1 MADETLADETSPRPS
16 FGLGAQLGK
25 YKLLRM
31 LGEGGMGQ
39 VWAAHDPDL
48 DREVALKLLRAEQAA
63 PQLRTRLLREARAMA
78 RLKHPNVLTVYEV
91 GSEGDRDYIA
101 MELVDG
107 MNFDQW
113 LAIQPP
119 RDELWHAL
127 IAAGRGLAAAHDA
140 GLVHRDFKPHNVLR
154 SRDGRVLVTDFGLA
168 RGVGEDKVQAIPE
181 SVNTPVELD
190 VTLDAKH
197 DSDSLLDSPLT
208 QTGALI
214 GTPAY
219 MAPEQYAGSPPDPRT
234 DQFAFCVTVWQA
246 LTGERPFQGTNLD
259 ELRRATNKGVAHLQ
273 SKLPRDVRAALVRG
287 LSPDPAKRFET
298 MSDLLRALDR
308 PKKPWATAAVIAL
321 AACVAIGGIVYG
333 QLAHRNQ
340 PAPVKSPYAC
350 DPPEIAFEDAWT
362 SERRSALEN
371 RVGPGA
377 ALLAGALDE
386 VRASW
391 MRAYAT
397 ACAAPPSQATFARL
411 GCLLGERDEVAAFTR
426 LADTLPVTTFDQLQ
440 LWGSLPRVEACA
452 TDSPVAPP
460 LLPEDRKLR
469 NKIVALRAE
478 IAALQLRDPQGLL
491 AKAREL
497 ELAAQVL
504 GWPPLMP
511 ELYEALGT
519 AAQRTGDYEHARTYI
534 TQAADRAAQLH
545 HYRVE
550 AMARI
555 EMLEIE
561 ADSTGDPREV
571 DREDRLVRD
580 ARDAVHRAGDDPEL
594 GDAIDVLVA
603 SIALGRG
610 ELFAAQ
616 QLLAK
621 DAWGGPHST
630 SRIAIAQT
638 AQRIRLALLQGQY
651 GAARALGRLHE
662 QNQPQAGPDHALIER
677 QMVQAAWRD
686 GDLEDAHTRADK
698 LFDATPTSG
707 RGTLLHITVKDEHG
721 ATVEGAR
728 VVAWEGNLRGDG
740 RRIYTGPDFTGLYD
754 TTGDSGTVTLM
765 AVPIEGAVMAEH
777 DDLRS
782 LPVAVPTRNAELTLV
797 LQPTHTETGRVAAPL
812 PPPAID
818 AFVKFQVGK
827 AAWLDRAVLARDGSF
842 RITGVPNA
850 PFVAGVLGNYNLSG
864 HVITGPLTGLAWRG
878 AATIDVV
885 AAKPGTITITRG
897 KHDTAEA
904 DLEPIGLSTLTPEG
918 QKIYFAGALH
928 AVFHDI
934 AAGEINV
941 CSSGTNTCIT
951 ATAPA
956 HGTLAV
962 MIR

>member
-1 MADETLADETSPRPS
+1 MVDETLADAATSRPS
-16 FGLGAQLGK
+16 FGAGTQLGK
-25 YKLLRM
+25 YKLLRL

-91 GSEGDRDYIA
+91 GSEGERDFIA

-107 MNFDQW
+107 MNLDQW
-113 LAIQPP
+113 LATRPL

-127 IAAGRGLAAAHDA
+127 IAAGRGLAAAHQA

-168 RGVGEDKVQAIPE
+168 RGVGEEKLQAVPD
-181 SVNTPVELD
+181 SLATPVALD
-190 VTLDAKH
+190 ITLDANAN
-197 DSDSLLDSPLT
+197 SDSLLDSPLT

-246 LTGERPFQGTNLD
+246 LTGERPFHGTSLD

-273 SKLPRDVRAALVRG
+273 AKLPRNVRAALVRG
-287 LSPDPAKRFET
+287 LTPDPAKRFASMDE
-298 MSDLLRALDR
+298 LLRALDR
-308 PKKPWATAAVIAL
+308 PKKQWAATTAIAL
-321 AACVAIGGIVYG
+321 AAGVLIGSIAYG
-333 QLAHRNQ
+333 QLAHRNEPP
-340 PAPVKSPYAC
+340 PAKSPYAC
-350 DPPEIAFEDAWT
+350 DPPEQAFADAWT
-362 SERRSALEN
+362 SERRTALEN

-377 ALLAGALDE
+377 ALVAGALDE
-386 VRASW
+386 LRASW
-391 MRAYAT
+391 MKAYAT

-411 GCLLGERDEVAAFTR
+411 GCLLGERDEAAAFTR
-426 LADTLPVTTFDQLQ
+426 LADTLPVTTFDQLEV
-440 LWGSLPRVEACA
+440 WGSLPRVEMCA

-460 LLPEDRKLR
+460 LLPEDKKLR
-469 NKIVALRAE
+469 NKIVAMRAE
-478 IAALQLRDPQGLL
+478 IASLQLRDPQALL
-491 AKAREL
+491 AKANDFEQ
-497 ELAAQVL
+497 AAQQL
-504 GWPPLMP
+504 HWDPLMP

-519 AAQRTGDYEHARTYI
+519 AAQTTGDYERARRYV

-555 EMLEIE
+555 EMLVIE
-561 ADSTGDPREV
+561 ADSTGDPREQK
-571 DREDRLVRD
+571 REERLVRD

-594 GDAIDVLVA
+594 GDEIDVLVA
-603 SIALGRG
+603 SNALGRG
-610 ELFAAQ
+610 DLMTAE

-638 AQRIRLALLQGQY
+638 AQRIRLALRQSQW

-662 QNQPQAGPDHALIER
+662 QNQTQAGPDHALIEK
-677 QMVQAAWRD
+677 QLVQAAWRD

-698 LFDATPTSG
+698 LFDTSATKG
-707 RGTLLHITVKDEHG
+707 GGTLLRVTVKDEHG
-721 ATVEGAR
+721 TPIEGAR
-728 VVAWEGNLRGDG
+728 VVAWEGELNGDG
-740 RRIYTGPDFTGLYD
+740 RRIYTGPDFVGVTDVTGED
-754 TTGDSGTVTLM
+754 GHATLM

-782 LPVAVPTRNAELTLV
+782 KPVPVNAATGEATLV
-797 LQPTHTETGRVAAPL
+797 LAPTHSVTGRVATRT
-812 PPPAID
+812 PPPALD

-827 AAWLDRAVLARDGSF
+827 AAWLDRAVLAHDGSF
-842 RITGVPNA
+842 RITGAPSG
-850 PFVAGVLGNYNLSG
+850 PFVAGVKGAYNLDG
-864 HVITGPLTGLAWRG
+864 HVITGDLATLAWRG
-878 AATIDVV
+878 DATIDVV
-885 AAKPGTITITRG
+885 SAKPGKITITHG
-897 KHDTAEA
+897 KNDTAQA
-904 DLEPIGLSTLTPEG
+904 DLEPIGLAHLTPEG
-918 QKIYFAGALH
+918 QKIYVAGDLH
-928 AVFHDI
+928 VVFHDI
-934 AAGEINV
+934 AAGDINV
-941 CSSGTNTCIT
+941 CSSATNTCIT
-951 ATAPA
+951 ANAPA
-956 HGTLAV
+956 HGTIAV
-962 MIR
+962 VIR